1 MSYNSTSSSAV
12 ITKDTNTLPLTGRMR
27 PLRATRASKV
37 NYSEQYS
44 DSEWDGVGRLLLN
57 AEAQDHD
64 DGSDHIHKDNQQLSA
79 EIGNARNESFS
90 SKNNVDRNNYNE
102 ENNNATTH
110 CGQSHQS
117 DHEVDETNQPKAKK
131 KRHRR
136 SYNCGPCKKH
146 KIKCDTR
153 IPCGNCLRLNRI
165 DQCMKAPAT
174 APTEEQITIK
184 LKRRQKYLEKQ
195 KRLARLA
202 GQSNSIQ
209 ADDSQSSKLKRS
221 LSSQRFVQQ
230 STLHSSAAPLL
241 QSARVGAQDLSIPN
255 EESPQ
260 VIQVPHGQS
269 YGPYGY
275 DTNIDGQMEQPVQIG
290 YPVIYASSQPVPS
303 IEQQQ
308 MYGTPYYTQPQLQLQ
323 LQPSLSPSSKFQYS
337 NLMPTHN
344 IPTVNGISG
353 YMEYHHHGSQPNQQ
367 IQHTPS
373 LPPLPNLLNPVA
385 YNVKVESAQTPPSHQ
400 YSREQQHRQHA
411 YVDGYDLQHE
421 QGIQQRE
428 QQNIHYQRQQQQQQQ
443 QQHQREQQQQQHQ
456 EQQHYQHYRQQ
467 PEHQQ
472 QYQQP
477 MYAQQPLQTQTHLQQ
492 AHVNQHASFSQTSFS
507 PTPTQAEH
515 SGHPHPH
522 PTQPYPQYQIMS
534 PFPLQYPPSVPNSTH
549 PSNTHGHPLN
559 NHHSH
564 SGAPLPRPSTWSK
577 QTQSTATTNS
587 AASFSRVYTAASND
601 SGVNQVTR
609 VSTMTS
615 TDYPNTGGSM
625 EGSSKYY
632 EPSQAIRKRH
642 SIEDDNPRQS

>member
-1 MSYNSTSSSAV
+1 MSYNSTSSSVV
-12 ITKDTNTLPLTGRMR
+12 ITKDSNTLPLTGRMR

-44 DSEWDGVGRLLLN
+44 DSEWDGVGRLHLN

-64 DGSDHIHKDNQQLSA
+64 DGGDHIHKDNQQLSA
-79 EIGNARNESFS
+79 EMDNAHNESFS
-90 SKNNVDRNNYNE
+90 SKNNVDSNNYNE

-117 DHEVDETNQPKAKK
+117 DHEVDDTNQPKAKK

-308 MYGTPYYTQPQLQLQ
+308 MYGTPYYTQPQMQLQ

-353 YMEYHHHGSQPNQQ
+353 YMEYHQHGSQPNQQ

-385 YNVKVESAQTPPSHQ
+385 YNVKVESAQTPPSYQ

-443 QQHQREQQQQQHQ
+443 QQPEQQQQQHQ

-477 MYAQQPLQTQTHLQQ
+477 IYAQQPLQTQTYLQQ
-492 AHVNQHASFSQTSFS
+492 AHVNQRASFSQTSFS

-515 SGHPHPH
+515 SGHPHSH

-549 PSNTHGHPLN
+549 PSNTHAHSLN

-564 SGAPLPRPSTWSK
+564 SGASLPRPSTWSK

-587 AASFSRVYTAASND
+587 AASFSRVYTTASND

-642 SIEDDNPRQS
+642 SIEHDNPRQS

>member
-44 DSEWDGVGRLLLN
+44 DSEWDGVGRLHLN
-57 AEAQDHD
+57 AEAQDQD

-117 DHEVDETNQPKAKK
+117 DHEVDDTYQPKAKK

-202 GQSNSIQ
+202 GQTNSIQ

-353 YMEYHHHGSQPNQQ
+353 YMEYHQHGSQPNQQ
-367 IQHTPS
+367 IQPTPT

-549 PSNTHGHPLN
+549 PSNTHAHPLN
-559 NHHSH
+559 NHHLH
-564 SGAPLPRPSTWSK
+564 SGASLPRPSTWSK

-587 AASFSRVYTAASND
+587 AASFSRVYTTASND

-632 EPSQAIRKRH
+632 EPSQTIRKRP
-642 SIEDDNPRQS
+642 SIEHDNPRQS